1 MVPHRFAGFVRA
13 WVLSLAILT
22 IAPATLAQSLPGI
35 RTTMVARNT
44 LEPSPCFEFG
54 CFNRSSYDANMLAAL
69 GAQLPH
75 IYVFLRI
82 SAGPWYEAAVL
93 RNVTPLP
100 AGYDAEGYRW
110 PIAVV
115 GDEILATA
123 YQSGPSVPTTCVT
136 HLLTRSGTR
145 WTLKQV
151 IDVCATQ
158 FAKDDNRV
166 LFGTNAAM
174 PIYVRG
180 SNGLYTE
187 ESRVLPPS
195 EGFFNATKSLALN
208 NWTVVVGTPQENSGV
223 GAAHVFQRR
232 EGQWV
237 LSKTLTP
244 DGAGAGT
251 GFGTAVSV
259 YEYNV
264 AIGAPGAVPSSGT
277 GRGLVYMYT
286 GVGEN
291 WAISQELAE
300 PLGSDSNF
308 GTSLALRDRRL
319 VVSAHNNYPFFEG
332 PKGFLFERG
341 LRESTWVARG
351 TLAGDGMGTEIS
363 GNTVMVDVIG
373 ARFGTFP
380 TVVNLPAL
388 REPDVAP

>member
-1 MVPHRFAGFVRA
+1 MVSRIVCACLALVGGFFA
-13 WVLSLAILT
+13 
-22 IAPATLAQSLPGI
+22 APAAFSQSLPNL
-35 RTTMVARNT
+35 RTALVARNS
-44 LEPSPCFEFG
+44 LEPSPCFEFA

-93 RNVTPLP
+93 RNVQPLP
-100 AGYDAEGYRW
+100 AGYDAAGYRW
-110 PIAVV
+110 PIVVV

-123 YQSGPSVPTTCVT
+123 YQSGPSVPTNCAT
-136 HLLTRSGTR
+136 HLLTRSGTK

-151 IDVCATQ
+151 INVCADQ
-158 FAKDDNRV
+158 FAKDGTQV

-195 EGFFNATKSLALN
+195 EGFFEATKSLALN
-208 NWTVVVGTPQENSGV
+208 NWTVAVGKPQENSGV
-223 GAAHVFQRR
+223 GAAHIFQRVD
-232 EGQWV
+232 GQWT
-237 LSKTLTP
+237 LAKTLVP
-244 DGAGAGT
+244 DGAGT
-251 GFGTAVSV
+251 GTAFGSAVGV
-259 YEYNV
+259 YEYNL
-264 AIGAPGAVPSSGT
+264 AIGAPGAVPSSGE
-277 GRGLVYMYT
+277 GRGLVYVYT

-291 WAISQELAE
+291 WAVSQEIAE

-319 VVSAHNNYPFFEG
+319 VVSAHNNYPFFDG

-341 LRESTWVARG
+341 LRESAWVARA
-351 TLAGDGMGTEIS
+351 TLAGDGLGTEIS
-363 GNTVMVDVIG
+363 GNTVMVDVTG

-380 TVVNLPAL
+380 TVVNLPVL